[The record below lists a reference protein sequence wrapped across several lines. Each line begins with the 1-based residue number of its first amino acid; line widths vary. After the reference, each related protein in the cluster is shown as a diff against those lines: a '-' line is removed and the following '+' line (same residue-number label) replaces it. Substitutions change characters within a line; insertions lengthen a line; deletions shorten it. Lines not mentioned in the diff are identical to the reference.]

1 MIDVALGEIDMRPE
15 FLQRGF
21 EAFGRRDRAQ
31 RADEGVVQSG
41 KWQLVARKNILKM
54 ERFMR
59 AFDDFRGTIVAADA
73 LHEISITWAG
83 ILCDKDVAGA
93 AEIAR
98 ALPRR
103 PSGEQEFVC
112 AGGVPS

>member
-15 FLQRGF
+15 FVQRSF
-21 EAFGRRDRAQ
+21 EAFGGRDRAE
-31 RADEGVVQSG
+31 RADEGVLQSG
-41 KWQLVARKNILKM
+41 KRQLFARKSILQM

-59 AFDDFRGTIVAADA
+59 AFDDFRGTIVTADA
-73 LHEISITWAG
+73 FHETRIRFAG

-98 ALPRR
+98 PLPQR
-103 PSGEQEFVC
+103 
-112 AGGVPS
+112 A